1 MCLLRINNS
10 ETPQNMLLLWD
21 GEIKLSVY
29 ILPNGFMDDG
39 SLINF
44 WQTF

>member
-1 MCLLRINNS
+1 MYLLKINNS
-10 ETPQNMLLLWD
+10 GTPQNMWLLWD
-21 GEIKLSVY
+21 REIKLSVY